1 MKLLTAALQAYVAY
15 TNLKL
20 RRYIDDL
27 EDEIDKLASVGD
39 AASVLRIERLSKRI
53 KREQLR
59 SSGDNSDWWPA
70 LYISRG
76 FDDR

>member
-1 MKLLTAALQAYVAY
+1 MIKLLTAALQAYVAY

-39 AASVLRIERLSKRI
+39 ASSILRIERLSKRI

-59 SSGDNSDWWPA
+59 SSGDNSD
-70 LYISRG
+70 
-76 FDDR
+76 

>member
-1 MKLLTAALQAYVAY
+1 MMKLLTAALQSYVAY

-59 SSGDNSDWWPA
+59 SSGDN
-70 LYISRG
+70 
-76 FDDR
+76 FD